1 MRTYLQSLKIY
12 LDTCC
17 YSRPYDDERQ
27 PEIFREVTAIETI
40 IDYLQIQQWHWITS
54 EVIVFEVN
62 RNPNLTQREDIKKL
76 LRNAHQYVSVGAT
89 EELRSEQL
97 ESFGFKPLDAL
108 HIACAE
114 NANADILLTTDRWML
129 KRAKNY
135 HFQLRVRLE
144 NPHIWLG
151 EVLPMRVRE
160 IQVVSMEKDQCEDT
174 ELRALLDKIFQY
186 KGGKGDY
193 SIDRH
198 EWMDNL
204 DLDTILKGI
213 RELRDTEQNN

>member
-1 MRTYLQSLKIY
+1 MQNYLQSLKVY

-17 YSRPYDDERQ
+17 YSRPYDDKRQ
-27 PEIFREVTAIETI
+27 PQILREVSAIEVI
-40 IDYLQIQQWHWITS
+40 LGYLQIQQWHWITS

-76 LRNAHQYVSVGAT
+76 LRNAHHYVSVGTT

-114 NANADILLTTDRWML
+114 KANADILLTTDNRML
-129 KRAKNY
+129 RRTKNY
-135 HFQLRVRLE
+135 PFQLRIRVE
-144 NPHIWLG
+144 NPHIWLQ
-151 EVLPMRVRE
+151 EVLPMSLRE
-160 IQVVSMEKDQCEDT
+160 IQEASMKEDQCEDT
-174 ELRALLDKIFQY
+174 ELRALLGKIFQH

-193 SIDRH
+193 SIERH
-198 EWMDNL
+198 EWVDSL

-213 RELRDTEQNN
+213 QELRDTEQKD